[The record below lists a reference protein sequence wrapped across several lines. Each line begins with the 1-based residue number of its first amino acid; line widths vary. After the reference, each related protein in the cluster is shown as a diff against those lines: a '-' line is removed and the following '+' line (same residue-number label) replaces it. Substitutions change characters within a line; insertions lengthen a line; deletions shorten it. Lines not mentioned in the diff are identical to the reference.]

1 MTHYAPRLLIGLV
14 CLLVTLS
21 TSASEPVPYESNS
34 PPSSFDLK
42 DWNRHTHTL
51 EHYRGS
57 VVLVNFWASWCA
69 PCLNEIPDL
78 KRLGQRMEDN
88 PFSILAI
95 NVEETR
101 RKVKWLVDYL
111 NPHITIL
118 FDRDRAVFNAWE
130 GIVLPTSFLLDRQ
143 GHVRYVVKGP
153 YDWDAEQA
161 IDIIEKLLGEST
173 TGMVNHTDPAID

>member
-1 MTHYAPRLLIGLV
+1 
-14 CLLVTLS
+14 
-21 TSASEPVPYESNS
+21 
-34 PPSSFDLK
+34 
-42 DWNRHTHTL
+42 
-51 EHYRGS
+51 
-57 VVLVNFWASWCA
+57 
-69 PCLNEIPDL
+69 
-78 KRLGQRMEDN
+78 MEDN